1 MQAAFAPVVS
11 TRAVFGPAVPI
22 GAVLIAVPMCAV
34 AWAWV
39 SAPPPSVRPS
49 QLHTK
54 LHTTTARHVAIRR
67 FHAATNTT
75 ESKPARC

>member
-11 TRAVFGPAVPI
+11 TRAVFGPAAPI
-22 GAVLIAVPMCAV
+22 GEVLIAVPMCAV

-49 QLHTK
+49 QLHT
-54 LHTTTARHVAIRR
+54 TTARHVAVRR